1 MRDLVVSG
9 IAIGMEITVE
19 SFQKSLGIVSA
30 AAGLV
35 IVQDDWRPTV
45 IAGAVQPHIGFCG
58 RSFAFLLQH
67 LDRGFICVQHFPLQQ
82 FFPHRFLDRTQPVF
96 SAADRPVCHGRTTE
110 CYITAFPLLLL
121 SVQRNVV
128 YIFLVDH
135 LCHHRRRSHTVV

>member
-58 RSFAFLLQH
+58 RSFAFLLQY

>member
-1 MRDLVVSG
+1 MFDRKALFLPLFRRKALYFFFSCKELVTKVPPDLCRCRRIAFRRHSLYELSSQMRPTAAACDMRDLVVSG

-67 LDRGFICVQHFPLQQ
+67 LDRGFICVQHFPL
-82 FFPHRFLDRTQPVF
+82 
-96 SAADRPVCHGRTTE
+96 
-110 CYITAFPLLLL
+110 
-121 SVQRNVV
+121 
-128 YIFLVDH
+128 
-135 LCHHRRRSHTVV
+135 